1 MKVKNPALLALTAL
15 SALGLLVA
23 LVLFAMNNAG
33 MFSTYDLTTGTYTG
47 GLSAAATLIPLGI
60 GVLAGIAALVV
71 WGMRAN
77 ASSAPGTPATDHPYP
92 RDETR
97 TTPSPPDAERP

>member
-23 LVLFAMNNAG
+23 LVLFALNNAG
-33 MFSTYDLTTGTYTG
+33 TFSTYDLTTGTYTG
-47 GLSAAATLIPLGI
+47 GLPAAATLIPLGI
-60 GVLAGIAALVV
+60 GVFAGIAALVV
-71 WGMRAN
+71 WGMAN

-92 RDETR
+92 RGAAR
-97 TTPSPPDAERP
+97 TTPSPPDAETP